1 MDLYSSFQNTL
12 GTPPHYTNH
21 GCYHYCSHHHCNY
34 HQHPHRHYNNPHNH
48 GQYSHNHVYIIIT
61 ITTVIVRCSVT
72 HSDGENT
79 DKDYGEEDDQEKE
92 VNLVHEDDV
101 KGGGGVS

>member
-1 MDLYSSFQNTL
+1 M
-12 GTPPHYTNH
+12 
-21 GCYHYCSHHHCNY
+21 
-34 HQHPHRHYNNPHNH
+34 
-48 GQYSHNHVYIIIT
+48 
-61 ITTVIVRCSVT
+61 T